1 MKGTK
6 EIFLEVV
13 QSILPVIVLIGILLF
28 ALFKNPAP
36 KMIQFIIG
44 AVMII
49 FGLSLFLLGVKVG
62 LLPLGEM
69 IGSQLPQLG
78 SMPLI
83 LIYAFFIGAAV
94 TVAEPN
100 LRVLAFQVGLVSG
113 GEISG
118 NVLITFVAI
127 GVGLLTAIAIAR
139 IVLNISLSYILT
151 TGYLLAFALS
161 AIAPPTFIPI
171 AFDSGGVTT
180 GPLTVPFVIALGVGF
195 ASVLGGKSTLDN
207 SFGYLG
213 LVLLGP
219 IIPVMILGVIYA

>member
-1 MKGTK
+1 MKGIK
-6 EIFLEVV
+6 EIILEVI
-13 QSILPVIVLIGILLF
+13 QAILPVVILVGTLLF
-28 ALFKNPAP
+28 VLFEKPAP
-36 KMIQFIIG
+36 MMFQFIIG

-49 FGLSLFLLGVKVG
+49 FGLSLFMLGVKVG

-69 IGSQLPQLG
+69 IGSELPQLG
-78 SMPLI
+78 CLPLI
-83 LIYAFFIGAAV
+83 LVYGFFIGAAI

-118 NVLITFVAI
+118 DVLITFVAL
-127 GVGLLTAIAIAR
+127 GVGMFTAVAIAR
-139 IVLNISLSYILT
+139 IVLDIPLSYILT
-151 TGYLLAFALS
+151 IGYLLAFILS
-161 AIAPPTFIPI
+161 AVAPPTFVPI

-180 GPLTVPFVIALGVGF
+180 GPLTVPFILSLGVGF
-195 ASVLGGKSTLDN
+195 ASVLGGRNTLGN

-219 IIPVMILGVIYA
+219 IIPVMLLGVIYA